1 MYRKAPETPFTAK
14 EYISAQNFAEHFSF
28 ARRLRVASGVAGAAL
43 ALTSVG
49 GYYGIDVASNRDREQ
64 SATITLDNRAE
75 PSLLVPNPSA
85 FTVYVDGYG
94 SMNANLF
101 ADKLGPITSAITNGP
116 YYSANFG
123 DAPIDTSLLAN
134 EVLSTAQDTRYEFV
148 SFNGFSAGG
157 LLTIETAE
165 KTIQNTNLRVDA
177 LFLTSSPSS
186 VESLRPD
193 RIEQLWWL
201 NTAAKLPGAKYSSA
215 MRWLISMAS
224 DVDQYN
230 TGDPM
235 DFFRVWGENSSE
247 IQRRAEPGVAQL
259 DDQALAIINA
269 DVPESLR
276 TIGNLRGEKQM
287 PVIVYLAAEDP
298 SADTS
303 VNTDKAA
310 DDTCSAAAEAGLT
323 CLAYKVPNVVH
334 SVYQLDATSYAAIL
348 EGAQEE
354 IQAAIAE
361 ERTYYELLNPVN
373 RPSLLSPLQ

>member
-1 MYRKAPETPFTAK
+1 MYKKSPETPFTTK
-14 EYISAQNFAEHFSF
+14 ENTSAQDFAEHFSF
-28 ARRLRVASGVAGAAL
+28 ARHLRVVSGIAGAAL
-43 ALTSVG
+43 ALSSVG
-49 GYYGIDVASNRDREQ
+49 GYYSVDVAINRDREQ
-64 SATITLDNRAE
+64 SATIELNNRAE
-75 PSLLVPNPSA
+75 ASLLDPSPSA

-101 ADKLGPITSAITNGP
+101 ADKLGPLTETITNGP

-123 DAPIDTSLLAN
+123 DAPIDTSLLAD
-134 EVLSTAQDTRYEFV
+134 EVLSTAQDTHYDFV

-157 LLTIETAE
+157 LLAIETAE

-215 MRWLISMAS
+215 MRWLISMVS
-224 DVDQYN
+224 DVDQYA
-230 TGDPM
+230 TGDPA
-235 DFFRVWGENSSE
+235 DFFKVWGENASE
-247 IQRRAEPGVAQL
+247 LQRRAEPGVAQL

-269 DVPESLR
+269 NVPESLR
-276 TIGNLRGEKQM
+276 TIGSLRGEKQM
-287 PVIVYLAAEDP
+287 PVIIYLAAEDP

-310 DDTCSAAAEAGLT
+310 NDTCSAAAEAGLT
-323 CLAYKVPNVVH
+323 CLVYKVPNVVH
-334 SVYQLDATSYAAIL
+334 SVYHLDVASYAGVL
-348 EGAQEE
+348 EDAQEE
-354 IQAAIAE
+354 IQSAIAK
-361 ERTYYELLNPVN
+361 ERTYYELFNPVN
-373 RPSLLSPLQ
+373 GASPLFPLQ